1 MIYKYTLLYLLLSLY
16 TKNIFCSS
24 VKENSDSGSESE
36 YIEVGYGILGLTGPN
51 KIIDGID
58 YAKLTNSVAA
68 LQISLSYP
76 LSKKFLFR
84 IY

>member
-24 VKENSDSGSESE
+24 VKENWTQGSESE

-68 LQISLSYP
+68 LQIFSIISTL
-76 LSKKFLFR
+76 KKFLFR